1 MAAIVLEVVSAVG
14 SAVRIIIYEQRRL
27 QYPKYREPERNQK
40 LVNHYAFCKF
50 WLNQQIQ
57 DPKWLLFGNYDIQFW
72 HYIPLTVNNNGK
84 FL

>member
-1 MAAIVLEVVSAVG
+1 MAAIVLEVVSVVG

-27 QYPKYREPERNQK
+27 QYLKYREPERNQK

-57 DPKWLLFGNYDIQFW
+57 GSGSKMAAFW
-72 HYIPLTVNNNGK
+72 QL
-84 FL
+84 